1 MRASSE
7 PLYVSRNHLE
17 GSLCDTS
24 IDRLLAA
31 CRKHLVTGVIRVHTK
46 GEDGVLELRAG
57 AVHEANLGD
66 LAGDRAMLALRDAG
80 DGWYELAQRLPD
92 LTGDL
97 AGGAQ
102 LEGDVEG
109 VPLIAV
115 MRHCE
120 DHALTCMITVISGF
134 DRAVIEYRAG
144 DIARVELNGFFDD
157 DALPQI
163 VKWPDARFRI
173 ASPPLDLEIDGWP
186 VPRRAPTVPER
197 IHVPARAPTPR
208 PEKTTG
214 EIVNATLLTPMRL
227 ATPLPMPPEV
237 LRRDWSRAADFL
249 WLAATGLLVFAIAL
263 AVILYAS

>member
-24 IDRLLAA
+24 IDRILAA
-31 CRKHLVTGVIRVHTK
+31 CRKHLVTGVIRVHLR
-46 GEDGVLELRAG
+46 GRDGVVELRAG
-57 AVHEANLGD
+57 AVSEANLGE
-66 LAGDRAMLALRDAG
+66 LAGDLALTALRGAH

-109 VPLIAV
+109 VPLIAL

-120 DHALTCMITVISGF
+120 DHALTCTITVISGF
-134 DRAVIEYRAG
+134 DRACIDYRAG

-157 DALPQI
+157 DALPQ
-163 VKWPDARFRI
+163 VLRWPDARFRI
-173 ASPPLDLEIDGWP
+173 AAPPLDLEIDGWP
-186 VPRRAPTVPER
+186 LPRRAPT
-197 IHVPARAPTPR
+197 A
-208 PEKTTG
+208 PEKLAVVREVPRLAEVAG
-214 EIVNATLLTPMRL
+214 EIVTPTQL
-227 ATPLPMPPEV
+227 ATVLSPPP
-237 LRRDWSRAADFL
+237 RRRRRLTTRRGDWSRAADVL
-249 WLAATGLLVFAIAL
+249 WLVATGALIVAIGLTTLLW
-263 AVILYAS
+263 AS